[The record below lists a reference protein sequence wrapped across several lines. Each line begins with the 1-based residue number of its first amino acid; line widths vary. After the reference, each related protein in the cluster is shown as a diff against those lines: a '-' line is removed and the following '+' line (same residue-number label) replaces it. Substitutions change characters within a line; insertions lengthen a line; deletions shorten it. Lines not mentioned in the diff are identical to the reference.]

1 MIPDINQFIYLFM
14 KKEKISTYLKKIELG
29 YYTKVKCITAFK
41 KIVYINNLDG
51 TKKETLITLIF

>member
-1 MIPDINQFIYLFM
+1 M
-14 KKEKISTYLKKIELG
+14 KTEKISTYIKKIELG

-51 TKKETLITLIF
+51 TKTETVITLIF